1 MEFYL
6 YLERVFV
13 FYREEKFK
21 AQGLNI
27 YSIFNSCYWKLISW
41 NFNALLIG
49 AMNIICI
56 PLMILIILT
65 TLRADIL
72 DKKNK

>member
-1 MEFYL
+1 
-6 YLERVFV
+6 
-13 FYREEKFK
+13 
-21 AQGLNI
+21 
-27 YSIFNSCYWKLISW
+27 
-41 NFNALLIG
+41 
-49 AMNIICI
+49 MNIICI